1 MRARV
6 VAPLVAAV
14 LGIGGGVATAVVVSA
29 HDEPSTTAYSDP
41 LHLDIPL
48 VDQDCSGDSLLV
60 VGYGNS
66 VAPLGTAVAD
76 NGREGVRYLR
86 SDHSCATV
94 LGPEGAET
102 PAYAVYL
109 GPYPNLQEPCEQRM
123 TPEHRA
129 DFVTVLRSG
138 NQTLVK
144 CPCALPVSAAP
155 DDLRPGMTTFTP
167 EQTVWIRALQSMLN
181 DYDAKK
187 FPRSNITGK
196 YDAATV
202 ARVTEIQHEQSGV
215 PVTDGELD
223 QATWRILTD
232 RICRIYDY

>member
-14 LGIGGGVATAVVVSA
+14 LGIGGGVATALVIPA
-29 HDEPSTTAYSDP
+29 DDDADTTAFSDP
-41 LHLDIPL
+41 LHLGVGL
-48 VDQDCSGDSLLV
+48 VNQDCSGESLLV
-60 VGYGNS
+60 VGYGDS

-76 NGREGVRYLR
+76 NDRDKVRYLR
-86 SDHSCATV
+86 SDDSCATV
-94 LGPEGAET
+94 LGPEEAPT
-102 PAYAVYL
+102 PAYVVYL

-144 CPCALPVSAAP
+144 CPCALPASAAP
-155 DDLRPGMTTFTP
+155 DDLRPGMTEFTP

-181 DYDAKK
+181 DYDPKE
-187 FPRSNITGK
+187 FPRSNITGR
-196 YDAATV
+196 YDPATV
-202 ARVTEIQHEQSGV
+202 ARVTEIQHEQSGI
-215 PVTDGELD
+215 PVSDGDLD
-223 QATWRILTD
+223 EATWRILTD

>member
-6 VAPLVAAV
+6 VAPLVAAI
-14 LGIGGGVATAVVVSA
+14 LGIGGGVATAIVVPVDDDA
-29 HDEPSTTAYSDP
+29 DGPRFSDP
-41 LHLDIPL
+41 LHLGIPL
-48 VDQDCSGDSLLV
+48 VDQDCTGASLLV

-86 SDHSCATV
+86 SDDSCATV
-94 LGPEGAET
+94 IGPEEAET
-102 PAYAVYL
+102 PTYAVYL
-109 GPYPNLQEPCEQRM
+109 GPYETLQEPCELRM
-123 TPEHRA
+123 TPDHRA

-144 CPCALPVSAAP
+144 CPCALPAASAP
-155 DDLRPGMTTFTP
+155 DDLKPGMTEFTAERRCGSGP
-167 EQTVWIRALQSMLN
+167 CSAMLN
-181 DYDAKK
+181 DYDPKK
-187 FPRSNITGK
+187 FRRTAITGK

-215 PVTDGELD
+215 PTTDGVLD
-223 QATWRILTD
+223 EATWRILTD